1 LILFWDSTVSTAIDR
16 RTFLILGAG
25 GLAAL
30 AGPAGVSG
38 AAIPRPRYLSVRL
51 HRDTGRY
58 LAAVADAHGRTLRA
72 FDLPGRGHFIAARP
86 GHDEAVAFA
95 RRPGTFALAFPTGEQ
110 GEARPF
116 ETPEDRH
123 FQGHGVFDA
132 TGRTLFTTENDFDG
146 ERSVIG
152 IYDAADGYRRIGEM
166 PSHGIGAHQLAL
178 MPDGKTLAV
187 ANGGILTHPDMGR
200 TKLNI
205 PTMRPSLAYIEAA
218 SGRLADQ
225 WAPAPERQRKLS
237 IRHLAVLAH
246 GRVAFACQDQQPM
259 GDVPALAFVHKPGA
273 GAPLTLAAPDT
284 VYQAMAGYC
293 GSVATANGLI
303 AVSAPRGNRIVF
315 WDAASATLTGEIL
328 LADGCG
334 VAAGPEP
341 GTFALSSGDG
351 RFVISV
357 PGAGQKPTSTS
368 PAGAAWDN
376 HLTRVFG

>member
-1 LILFWDSTVSTAIDR
+1 MAIDR
-16 RTFLILGAG
+16 RQFLIFGAG

-30 AGPAGVSG
+30 AGVSG
-38 AAIPRPRYLSVRL
+38 VAVGAAPRLKYLSVRR
-51 HRDTGRY
+51 HRDSGRY
-58 LAAVADAHGRTLRA
+58 VATVSDGRGRMLRE

-95 RRPGTFALAFPTGEQ
+95 RRPGTFALSFPTGER
-110 GEARPF
+110 GEPHSF
-116 ETPEDRH
+116 ETPSDRH

-132 TGRTLFTTENDFDG
+132 TGRTLYTTENDFDG

-152 IYDAADGYRRIGEM
+152 IYDATDGYRRVGEI

-178 MPDGKTLAV
+178 MGDGKTLVV

-200 TKLNI
+200 MKLNI
-205 PTMRPSLAYIEAA
+205 PTMRPSLTYIETA
-218 SGRLADQ
+218 SGHLVDQ
-225 WAPAPERQRKLS
+225 WAPESERQCKLS
-237 IRHLAVLAH
+237 IRHLAVLAD

-259 GDVPALAFVHKPGA
+259 GDVPALAFLHKPGA
-273 GAPLTLAAPDT
+273 GAPVTLAAPDA
-284 VYQAMAGYC
+284 VYGAMAGYC
-293 GSVATANGLI
+293 GSVATAGDLI

-315 WDAASATLTGEIL
+315 WDAASATLAGEVP

-334 VAAGPEP
+334 VAAGPEA
-341 GTFALSSGDG
+341 GSFALTSGDG
-351 RFVISV
+351 RFVIGT
-357 PGAGQKPTSTS
+357 PGDGKAPEATT